1 MMKTTLSVVQSAPL
15 ALQSFDDTSAA
26 QRPVFKSTLALRE
39 NAPLPPCTTSSS
51 GGALVGARDAGR
63 VFALVSAPDDDVR
76 FDVGVAALDD
86 AFDAPPPQRPTGVPA
101 DATFSSKWNVW
112 TIGERR
118 GEAHVGV
125 WRSWHAT
132 FGHRSHDSHYDNDGE
147 LTHVTRYHP
156 DGRVA
161 HEVPHREGVIHGV
174 VRSFRATSPT
184 PDPYFAHLP
193 ALVVCSETCCV
204 FGITVGLSRLLDAN
218 GREVSATGQ
227 RKPDAVPEPS
237 ANGIVQLFHLDGRRW
252 LDIRLIDS
260 VPSGLQLYGDN
271 DELVLEEE
279 WRDQTLAAITSTRTA
294 PPMTLSL
301 NARRRV
307 ATVSSAG
314 GAMVKLAA
322 ATKTSSPSAA
332 WFRERFGQ
340 IFLPWLSAPGVSL
353 SFKGVDIA
361 GPVTGSTQGPIAA
374 SALLVDGGGS
384 TIVVIESGAA
394 AGAVVLLDHED
405 EPGSLEELDEIV
417 RGKRWR
423 EFQSDDLV
431 EKPSLLDGKIA
442 NSPVDLLRGITVTSS
457 NATLIAPYL

>member
-174 VRSFRATSPT
+174 VRSFRATSLT

-218 GREVSATGQ
+218 GLEVSATGQ
-227 RKPDAVPEPS
+227 RKPDAVPAEARTLITGDWVLGEDELGDAYRGVRTTWRPSGVLRFIDWYDGRALIRRRSFDDDGVEVEATVYREGAPSPPPPRVIRRSGRAAKPVGAGDSQKWRITPEPS

-314 GAMVKLAA
+314 GAMVKLALRRRPPRHQRLGSA
-322 ATKTSSPSAA
+322 SVSVRSFSP
-332 WFRERFGQ
+332 G
-340 IFLPWLSAPGVSL
+340 
-353 SFKGVDIA
+353 
-361 GPVTGSTQGPIAA
+361 
-374 SALLVDGGGS
+374 
-384 TIVVIESGAA
+384 
-394 AGAVVLLDHED
+394 
-405 EPGSLEELDEIV
+405 
-417 RGKRWR
+417 
-423 EFQSDDLV
+423 
-431 EKPSLLDGKIA
+431 
-442 NSPVDLLRGITVTSS
+442 
-457 NATLIAPYL
+457 